1 MFREISSL
9 QNPLIKHL
17 VRLRQNS
24 DYRYNSQTLLVEG
37 KKIVNELSKILTPKV
52 LIATDEHL
60 VPKDVPHGNVLIA
73 TEAILQKIS
82 GLLSPEGVVA
92 EFPMPKI
99 NQLKGSKIVAI
110 DSINDPGNL
119 GSILRTALALGWDG
133 AFIVGETCDPYNEKA
148 IRAARGATFKLPIQQ
163 GSWQDLEKLI
173 SDNKLLP
180 LAADIEGKAPQ
191 HFDSNLPILLLLSNE
206 AHGVSLQAEKLCE
219 KISIPLLCDMES
231 LNVAAAGAILMY
243 SLNPA
248 LKK

>member
-24 DYRYNSQTLLVEG
+24 DYRYNSQTILVEG
-37 KKIVNELSKILTPKV
+37 KKIVNELSEILTPRV

-60 VPKDVPHGNVLIA
+60 VPKNAPAPNVLIA
-73 TEAILQKIS
+73 TDAIVRKIS
-82 GLLSPEGVVA
+82 GLLNPEGVLA
-92 EFPMPKI
+92 EFPMP
-99 NQLKGSKIVAI
+99 QAHSLKGMKKIIAI

-119 GSILRTALALGWDG
+119 GSILRTALALGWEG
-133 AFIVGETCDPYNEKA
+133 AFIVGESCDPYNEKA
-148 IRAARGATFKLPIQQ
+148 IRAARGATLKLPIQQ

-180 LAADIEGKAPQ
+180 LAADIMGKSPQDFDNNAPT
-191 HFDSNLPILLLLSNE
+191 LLLLSNE
-206 AHGVSLQAEKLCE
+206 AHGLSDQAEKICQ
-219 KISIPLLCDMES
+219 KISIPLLGNMES

-243 SLNPA
+243 A
-248 LKK
+248 LK